1 MDAEELFKELKT
13 DTSENIIKQLKQLFF
28 SRKIKELVTDKDTAA
43 INLEE
48 NRIML
53 DDFIANIEQELPEAE
68 LIYYKK
74 DFQRWI
80 KMENVDF
87 EFDAYGIHFY
97 DRTISLLDFYVT
109 DNIAELLRNFNNAM
123 PEWNAEFRTL
133 CAENQQR
140 IDELEKNQ
148 LISNSSRQT
157 VVKDYLEL
165 KVADTAIINR
175 QLLPVMYD
183 SVADALKN
191 ERETECQ
198 RVLDNCK
205 INFNRVFEM
214 RGDTIRLCVRLWF
227 NYGGNCL
234 IGLCSPEVLLEID
247 RKIPQ
252 WIEEGKELYRE
263 FDKQEKIEQINDNTV
278 KVLVKNKMRKMD
290 CEYIFHQKEQNDC
303 YQILKKPNEYV
314 LTVKLQKN
322 RKISVTI
329 PSDNL
334 DRVRK
339 ILDTLEASIN
349 AINSVPGEYQIT
361 SRIRTNTTDKT
372 ADKVDVKEDNWK
384 TDGIPFELTVLEI
397 IVSLTK
403 NRVLSRLTEG
413 LTMDEVAQLFDEM
426 PTYIDAINSVPY
438 YFRIRP
444 VLPCDKWG
452 KEK

>member
-1 MDAEELFKELKT
+1 MNAEELFSQL
-13 DTSENIIKQLKQLFF
+13 DTESSFDILKQLKHLFF
-28 SRKIKELVTDKDTAA
+28 RSKIREMVADNDSVLINDEEKIK
-43 INLEE
+43 NL
-48 NRIML
+48 NA
-53 DDFIANIEQELPEAE
+53 FIANIEQELPEAE
-68 LIYYKK
+68 LINFNNKTP
-74 DFQRWI
+74 RWI

-87 EFDAYGIHFY
+87 EFGACSIHFF
-97 DRTISLLDFYVT
+97 DTTISPLIFYAT

-123 PEWNAEFRTL
+123 PEWNAEFRTF
-133 CAENQQR
+133 CVENQQR
-140 IDELEKNQ
+140 IDELEKNR

-157 VVKDYLEL
+157 VVENYLEL
-165 KVADTAIINR
+165 KVVDTAIINR

-191 ERETECQ
+191 EREMECQ

-205 INFNRVFEM
+205 IDFNRVFEM
-214 RGDTIRLCVRLWF
+214 RCDAISLCIRLWF
-227 NYGGNCL
+227 NNGGNCL
-234 IGLCSPEVLLEID
+234 IGLCFPEVLLEID
-247 RKIPQ
+247 SKIPQ

-263 FDKQEKIEQINDNTV
+263 FDKQEKIQQINENTV

-290 CEYIFHQKEQNDC
+290 CEYNFHPKKQNDC
-303 YQILKKPNEYV
+303 YQILKMPNEYV
-314 LTVKLQKN
+314 LTVKLQKD
-322 RKISVTI
+322 RKLIVNL

-339 ILDTLEASIN
+339 ILDTLEAPIN
-349 AINSVPGEYQIT
+349 AINSVPGEYRVT

-372 ADKVDVKEDNWK
+372 VDKVNVKEDNWK

-397 IVSLTK
+397 IVRLTK
-403 NRVLSRLTEG
+403 NRELSRSTEG

-444 VLPCDKWG
+444 LLPCDKWE